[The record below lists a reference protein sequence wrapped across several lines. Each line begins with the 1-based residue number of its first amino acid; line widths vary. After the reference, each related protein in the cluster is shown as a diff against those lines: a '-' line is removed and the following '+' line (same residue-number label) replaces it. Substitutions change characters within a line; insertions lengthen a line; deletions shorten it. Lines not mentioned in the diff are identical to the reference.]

1 MRAAKGIKVKVN
13 ALFHRLHINK
23 NIRFQTHILWK
34 RRKFELRQTKTKLKQ
49 SRSITNTDTQS
60 LIKV

>member
-1 MRAAKGIKVKVN
+1 MHKAKGTKVKIN

-34 RRKFELRQTKTKLKQ
+34 RRKFELKQTKIKLRL
-49 SRSITNTDTQS
+49 SRSITSMDTLS
-60 LIKV
+60 LIKL